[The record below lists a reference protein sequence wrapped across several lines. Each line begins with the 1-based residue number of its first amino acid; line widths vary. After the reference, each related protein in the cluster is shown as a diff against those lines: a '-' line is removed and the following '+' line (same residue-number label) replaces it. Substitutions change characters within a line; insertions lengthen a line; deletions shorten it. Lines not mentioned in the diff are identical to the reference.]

1 MAVPDLRLAGVRV
14 LITRPAH
21 QAEPLAQLIEEHGG
35 EAIRLPT
42 IEIAEPLDP
51 ESAERALRALPHA
64 RFAIFISPNAVRHGL
79 ARIQAAGGWPPAL
92 RFAAVGAGTARA
104 LHAAGIRE
112 LLVPGERYDSEA
124 LLDCLPAESV
134 HGETVLLFRGEGG
147 REHLAESLSA
157 RGARVEQVVCYRRV
171 LPRNPDATALARLA
185 HGDIHIITITS
196 VDGLRHLLTL
206 AGDSMRARLLATPLV
221 VTSERQSRSA
231 HDFGFHAEVLVAPR
245 TDDRAILDAVIAW
258 QGSRKSL

>member
-1 MAVPDLRLAGVRV
+1 MAVPDHRLVGVRV

-21 QAEPLAQLIEEHGG
+21 QAEPLAHLIETEGG

-64 RFAIFISPNAVRHGL
+64 RFAIFVSPNAVTHGL
-79 ARIQAAGGWPPAL
+79 ARMQAAGGWPPAL

-104 LHAAGIRE
+104 LQAAGIRE
-112 LLVPGERYDSEA
+112 LLVPDERYDSEA

-147 REHLAESLSA
+147 REHLAESLRT
-157 RGARVEQVVCYRRV
+157 RGARVEQVVCYRRL
-171 LPRNPDATALARLA
+171 LPRTPDATALARLTR
-185 HGDIHIITITS
+185 GDIHIITITS
-196 VDGLRHLLTL
+196 VDGLRHLLAL
-206 AGDSMRARLLATPLV
+206 AGETDRARLMATPLV

-231 HDFGFHAEVLVAPR
+231 RDLGFHAEVIVASR
-245 TDDRAILDAVIAW
+245 TDDHAILDAVVAW
-258 QGSRKSL
+258 RETRKSL